1 MNKRF
6 SLNSGRLR
14 SCKRPELGGSGR
26 KPEAERKSRAERKP
40 VDVALTFKTL
50 VLSVLYNLP
59 DDQIEYQVRDQL
71 SFM

>member
-1 MNKRF
+1 
-6 SLNSGRLR
+6 
-14 SCKRPELGGSGR
+14 LGGSGR